1 MKYLKTKEG
10 SLEEAISQAIN
21 EKKLDP
27 VGKEDGDIDNDG
39 DKDDSDKYLAKKRD
53 AINKAVKETAM
64 GMTKP
69 TKRLKDVNNIVTPTN
84 SIGYYKNKK

>member
-1 MKYLKTKEG
+1 MIYDKSYLRNRSLLQRKRKYLKTKEG

-39 DKDDSDKYLAKKRD
+39 DIDIL
-53 AINKAVKETAM
+53 I
-64 GMTKP
+64 
-69 TKRLKDVNNIVTPTN
+69 TN
-84 SIGYYKNKK
+84 RT

>member
-39 DKDDSDKYLAKKRD
+39 DKDASDKYLAKRRKALTK
-53 AINKAVKETAM
+53 AIKKDQKEESKI
-64 GMTKP
+64 GGKEETK
-69 TKRLKDVNNIVTPTN
+69 N
-84 SIGYYKNKK
+84 